1 MAEMLT
7 DLLQNIYK
15 RIAQL
20 GKSIQDLNTSLNA
33 LNQNIEEKISN
44 LTEKLEDFSHEIN
57 VTQTKHIDT
66 LKEIGEGTT
75 QQLKVIQEGLGLD
88 DFNNLIS
95 KLEDFAKLSESVLN
109 QDTVNLLLSE
119 AIDSV
124 KKIKESMKESEIES
138 DEVEE

>member
-20 GKSIQDLNTSLNA
+20 GQSIQALNESLNTLNR
-33 LNQNIEEKISN
+33 NIEQKISN
-44 LTEKLEDFSHEIN
+44 LSAKLEEFSNEITL
-57 VTQTKHIDT
+57 TQTKHIDAV
-66 LKEIGEGTT
+66 KEIGVGTT
-75 QQLKVIQEGLGLD
+75 RELKSLQQGLGLD
-88 DFNNLIS
+88 ALNNLIK
-95 KLEDFAKLSESVLN
+95 KLEDFSKLSESILN

-124 KKIKESMKESEIES
+124 KNLKENIKEE
-138 DEVEE
+138 EVLE